1 MPNIRFDHP
10 DGRTLYVK
18 PARLGR
24 IRLLEQNGFVRVEEV
39 AEARPVATLTALPV
53 RVVTALQQA
62 DLRTD
67 ADVRGVPDEFLLSIP
82 GIGPARLAQIRE
94 ATDVG

>member
-10 DGRTLYVK
+10 NGRTVYVK

-24 IRLLEQNGFVRVEEV
+24 IRLLEQNGYVRVDDTV
-39 AEARPVATLTALPV
+39 DAAPVATLTELPV

-62 DLRTD
+62 GLRTD
-67 ADVRGVPDEFLLSIP
+67 VDVRGAPDEFLLSIP
-82 GIGPARLAQIRE
+82 GIGPKRLAQIRE
-94 ATDVG
+94 ATDER